1 MFTFRASLE
10 VFQLLGKIFVLNTQK
25 IVTINKGIKSLT
37 RKGHGKTQLKKY
49 KVVYVYVNPRLRVVR
64 TDICYTYRA
73 GRNLLRGGNILEL
86 WRGKKVCNWL
96 HITGSRFHNV
106 NNNPMLLS

>member
-10 VFQLLGKIFVLNTQK
+10 VFRLLGKKVVLNTRK

-37 RKGHGKTQLKKY
+37 RKGHGKTQPKKY

-64 TDICYTYRA
+64 TDMLYLSSRKEFIK
-73 GRNLLRGGNILEL
+73 GGQHSRTLEGEESL
-86 WRGKKVCNWL
+86 QLASHHRIKV
-96 HITGSRFHNV
+96 S
-106 NNNPMLLS
+106 